1 MARTGSNTFRAQHVL
16 GAVTTFA
23 ISTAVLGLA
32 LASPSM
38 AAPKPEC
45 AHLIWPHLGG

>member
-32 LASPSM
+32 RPVHRWLPRSLSV
-38 AAPKPEC
+38 
-45 AHLIWPHLGG
+45 LI